1 MTLLSNITE
10 KCKYERS
17 INIINLFF
25 LNLCGVPEN
34 LNSVREFEPLTK
46 SIHVTQCCF
55 HQNLIEN
62 QTLEK
67 INAKPLI

>member
-55 HQNLIEN
+55 H
-62 QTLEK
+62 
-67 INAKPLI
+67 